1 MPSEDRDAGLIVEE
15 PVPAGKKK
23 KKKKVIIG
31 IAIPKKSY
39 IKMLPVL
46 HFKHFI

>member
-15 PVPAGKKK
+15 PVPAGMKKK
-23 KKKKVIIG
+23 GKVIIG
-31 IAIPKKSY
+31 TAIPKKSN
-39 IKMLPVL
+39 IKILLVL